1 MSVPISLV
9 VYKLV
14 FGITYFSLLHI
25 LVILIILGIGA
36 DDIFVF
42 HDAWEASGQIKALR
56 NDLSRRTAYT
66 FRKSAKTML
75 VTSLTTMVSFLA
87 TGCS

>member
-56 NDLSRRTAYT
+56 NDLST